1 VDKRDFFVLRQ
12 SKKIPISLRITKRQT
27 PHFHILFSCNELN
40 DLLLSPVDFYAFYN
54 IKYLR
59 DFMKKFLFLL
69 VVLLKLSGSSQEFV
83 PITDYN
89 SGNYGWSIRAIA
101 EMDKW
106 GTVQSRLAA
115 GYFDYVNTTSM
126 NSSIQYSSNY
136 LNTRRDRIWRGKLSL
151 NKENSA
157 KSWGGPVK
165 AIKFTLVKHGN
176 NKNLSK
182 GVLVIHEGSD
192 PSGYPLNDW
201 KEIGRYSSTK
211 EITIS
216 DLPEGPFQ
224 IGLLLSHDYDY
235 NQPSLSSNE
244 ISGQFSVNVDTVY
257 IAFDTCDCGC
267 EEDEGVSHTDLDE
280 NGSPLKKLSTS
291 TSSVNL
297 NLPRNLGSE
306 NISSPKFINIISRAS
321 KIEELLRKNSLY
333 HQVKNDKGL
342 TQIDVIDEDS
352 YTIKQYNISKVGPVD
367 VDGYYTV
374 TDSADTEM
382 TFSKD
387 PATPHILNIE
397 EKKGGNIISN
407 TSYSYDEASDYW
419 MMGQDADGDGNMDR
433 YEYTEVTTD
442 NGNTVKTHYIYDG
455 SMVLASKTQ
464 STYDANNNLIEEIVD
479 PDGKALTTSYQYDA
493 NNNLT
498 RVDNFDG
505 SWETTTYT
513 ANDEPELITRSSGL
527 FTKYE
532 YDGSDRVIK
541 TIESFNGS
549 AYSATDS
556 EHRVTTYSYTPEVTG
571 DDGSVDGDQARTITE
586 SILGNPINVTYYGYL
601 AGESI
606 TIRGAT
612 PTSSVNDANNLVS
625 RSLFYTSGD
634 FVDETYKEINEDGTG
649 SIITYD
655 QDGDTLTVTTD
666 SGVLSGDLLS
676 IINGTSTVV
685 MTTNDLEVSTI
696 TFDIASGILISSRTV
711 VSRDGRD
718 RESVVEYH
726 DETTETFGYNCCN
739 LDTTTSRDGIATSYT
754 FDGLGRELTSTTNGV
769 TRTNSYDAA
778 GNLVA
783 VVETGTD
790 SSTRTLSQSYYNL
803 AGQLEWTKDA
813 IAYKTTYA
821 STYSAGTT
829 TQTVTF
835 PNTKTSITTSD
846 SEGRVLSVSGTGV
859 FPQAADL
866 NNEFVELDANLGYHV
881 QVQQYGQSDNWSK
894 TYTDAL
900 GRSYKSLTSTGATS
914 TQTYDIS
921 GDLVQSTSASGAIT
935 LYYNDPAQ
943 GLFIQ
948 ALDVNQNGSID
959 YGTDV
964 ITRSESTYLTENSI
978 DWQRTE
984 SWINPDSFATPGTAD
999 NVRKVNTTGLLMV
1012 NTSTANG
1019 ISSTLKVI
1027 TEIDPDGKITTT
1039 SVAPDGSYTK
1049 TEVIDGL
1056 QNSLKSY
1063 DVGDVLKSTID
1074 YAYDQYNR
1082 LETQTDSRNGT
1093 TTYAY
1098 DDNDRVLTLTTSD
1111 PDGTGPKEAQVFE
1124 TVYDNMGR
1132 REKVI
1137 HPDASQISFLYTD
1150 QGLIEN
1156 SSGSQV
1162 YPRTYSYDNKGNL
1175 TGLTTNGQAGSSTL
1189 SWGYYDNGQLQTK
1202 TDAKNRQVSYTYY
1215 ASGQVES
1222 KTNARNIT
1230 KTWNYDNSG
1239 RLDGITY
1246 SDDTPSISFGYNEI
1260 GRLSTVSDSLGDRN
1274 LNYNALGQYT
1284 GNSWLSGVLS
1294 GLEQSYTYDFNGRQE
1309 TAGFSI
1315 GGVTRTNNYLYNSFG
1330 LLEEV
1335 NDGKNQYKYSYLEQS
1350 PYTVEA
1356 LEVEKDG
1363 TVQMHSKR
1371 EFDKLMRT
1379 TGFSWATGAKE

>member
-1 VDKRDFFVLRQ
+1 
-12 SKKIPISLRITKRQT
+12 
-27 PHFHILFSCNELN
+27 
-40 DLLLSPVDFYAFYN
+40 
-54 IKYLR
+54 
-59 DFMKKFLFLL
+59 MKKFLFLF
-69 VVLLKLSGSSQEFV
+69 VIFQFVSYSQEFV
-83 PITDYN
+83 PIKNVSNDAARLYTWVDGDTWSATQRHLDAGSGEYLWTN
-89 SGNYGWSIRAIA
+89 SAAASL
-101 EMDKW
+101 
-106 GTVQSRLAA
+106 SRKR
-115 GYFDYVNTTSM
+115 YTTSSGTM
-126 NSSIQYSSNY
+126 YYSVA
-136 LNTRRDRIWRGKLSL
+136 RGLISL
-151 NKENSA
+151 NQSTTSSLKA
-157 KSWGGPVK
+157 R
-165 AIKFTLVKHGN
+165 AIKFKLTVDHSRLKAGE
-176 NKNLSK
+176 SA
-182 GVLVIHEGSD
+182 VLLYHEGVNNNGLDFS
-192 PSGYPLNDW
+192 SW
-201 KEIGRYSSTK
+201 KEIGRYRSDQSF
-211 EITIS
+211 EYS
-216 DLPEGPFQ
+216 DLPTSPCQFGIVTASDLKGSP
-224 IGLLLSHDYDY
+224 
-235 NQPSLSSNE
+235 PSLAKDEYSGNFS
-244 ISGQFSVNVDTVY
+244 ISENNTFISTVEVCS
-257 IAFDTCDCGC
+257 ACSECKAEVG
-267 EEDEGVSHTDLDE
+267 
-280 NGSPLKKLSTS
+280 
-291 TSSVNL
+291 TSSKGLTEDGYIDLYLGNYTGSFVYSKSSYTSGMNL
-297 NLPRNLGSE
+297 TSVDQFAYR
-306 NISSPKFINIISRAS
+306 SSLAGV
-321 KIEELLRKNSLY
+321 EESLRKNDEL

-352 YTIKQYNISKVGPVD
+352 YTIKQYDISKVGPVD

-397 EKKGGNIISN
+397 EKKDGNIISN

-419 MMGQDADGDGNMDR
+419 MMGQDANGDGTMDR
-433 YEYTEVTTD
+433 YEYTEETTD
-442 NGNTVKTHYIYDG
+442 NGNTVKTHYTYDG

-464 STYDANNNLIEEIVD
+464 STYDANNNLIEEVID
-479 PDGKALTTSYQYDA
+479 PDGQALTTTYTYVD
-493 NNNLT
+493 NKLT

-549 AYSATDS
+549 SYSGTES

-571 DDGSVDGDQARTITE
+571 DDGSVDGDQARTVTE
-586 SILGNPINVTYYGYL
+586 EILGNPINVTYYGYL
-601 AGESI
+601 AGENI

-634 FVDETYKEINEDGTG
+634 FIDEVYKEVNEDGTG

-739 LDTTTSRDGIATSYT
+739 LDTTTSRDGIVTSYT

-769 TRTNSYDAA
+769 TRTNTYDAA

-813 IAYKTTYA
+813 LGYPTTYA

-835 PNTKTSITTSD
+835 PNTKTSITTTD
-846 SEGRVLSVSGTGV
+846 SEGRVLDVSGTGV

-866 NNEFVELDANLGYHV
+866 DNEFVELDANLGYHV
-881 QVQQYGQSDNWSK
+881 QVQQYGQADNWSK

-914 TQTYDIS
+914 TQTYDVS

-943 GLFIQ
+943 GLSIQ
-948 ALDVNQNGSID
+948 ALDVNQNGIID

-964 ITRSESTYLTENSI
+964 ITRSESSYLTENSI
-978 DWQRTE
+978 DWQRTQ
-984 SWINPDSFATPGTAD
+984 SWINPDSFASTGTAD

-1039 SVAPDGSYTK
+1039 SVAPDGSYTE

-1246 SDDTPSISFGYNEI
+1246 SDDTPSISFGYNEL

-1335 NDGKNQYKYSYLEQS
+1335 NDGKNQYRYSYLEQS
-1350 PYTVEA
+1350 PYTVET
-1356 LEVEKDG
+1356 LEIEKDG